1 MTDVAILDTL
11 QPHAP
16 TEIIW
21 KAMSSIRF
29 IPME

>member
-21 KAMSSIRF
+21 KAHVF
-29 IPME
+29 YPFHPMG